1 MSTAELETTKAII
14 ISLQKQKI
22 NRFVIAEFVLEFWLN
37 QLSVLA
43 DEYLKFCKIYAESVT
58 AFNNCQ
64 VMIQNDLLA
73 IQAARNAG
81 GVNMDR
87 LLSNLSSSLK
97 EESWAKE
104 FVDKLY
110 HVDLPPITL
119 KIKKV
124 RWFIIY
130 KLLNGLADR
139 NRGWKK
145 LEMVMKGHN
154 KDIILR
160 VKRADRF

>member
-1 MSTAELETTKAII
+1 MSTAEIETTKAII

-22 NRFVIAEFVLEFWLN
+22 NLFVIEEFVWEFWLKH
-37 QLSVLA
+37 LSVLA
-43 DEYLKFCKIYAESVT
+43 DEYLKICKLCDESVT
-58 AFNNCQ
+58 AFHNCQ
-64 VMIQNDLLA
+64 VIIRNDLLT

-87 LLSNLSSSLK
+87 LLSNLSCSLR

-104 FVDKLY
+104 YIYKL
-110 HVDLPPITL
+110 HTVDLLPITL

-130 KLLNGLADR
+130 KLLNGLIDR
-139 NRGWKK
+139 KRGWEK

>member
-14 ISLQKQKI
+14 ISLQRQKI
-22 NRFVIAEFVLEFWLN
+22 SPFVIEEFVSDFWFN
-37 QLSVLA
+37 HLSVLA
-43 DEYLKFCKIYAESVT
+43 DEYLKICKLCDESIT

-64 VMIQNDLLA
+64 AIIRNDLLA
-73 IQAARNAG
+73 IRAARNAG
-81 GVNMDR
+81 GVGVDL
-87 LLSNLSSSLK
+87 LLSNLSCSLS
-97 EESWAKE
+97 EESLAKGLIY
-104 FVDKLY
+104 KL
-110 HVDLPPITL
+110 HTVDLLPITL

-139 NRGWKK
+139 NSGWKK
-145 LEMVMKGHN
+145 LEMAMKGHN
-154 KDIILR
+154 KDLILR